1 MCSALVKLTKSL
13 PFCICTLW
21 DTCPLPSKGAQV
33 WRKYSSFKYLNP
45 ELYHHLIQIIHCL
58 CLLSHI
64 GLDLQPPA
72 RCPLGKSLFNEPME
86 SEKSSSLQ
94 SNITKGFLVLST
106 MTQQTLQHWQN
117 KIKKI
122 SISHHLETLQTGLE
136 TSRQLSVQCSHDSS
150 GKGDDSW
157 ESSGCYLHVS
167 LQQNSFLLP
176 ILEGIG
182 GACCLSPT
190 LSLSSCHFKGRVTE
204 VLSTE

>member
-1 MCSALVKLTKSL
+1 MCSTLVKLTKSL

-58 CLLSHI
+58 CLLNHI

-117 KIKKI
+117 KIKKKLV
-122 SISHHLETLQTGLE
+122 SATTWKHCKQVLEPHV
-136 TSRQLSVQCSHDSS
+136 SCQCSVPMTPPE
-150 GKGDDSW
+150 KGMTPGSP
-157 ESSGCYLHVS
+157 VAAT
-167 LQQNSFLLP
+167 FT
-176 ILEGIG
+176 
-182 GACCLSPT
+182 CLSNRIHSYFPF
-190 LSLSSCHFKGRVTE
+190 LKEQEEPAVCHQH
-204 VLSTE
+204 